1 VRALHFTDIALGV
14 DPENRAAREA
24 KISAMRSLLNNWNGE
39 AFDEA
44 RILELEIRRESSLLQ
59 AAIDQSN

>member
-1 VRALHFTDIALGV
+1 
-14 DPENRAAREA
+14 
-24 KISAMRSLLNNWNGE
+24 MRKLLSNWNGE

-59 AAIDQSN
+59 AAVDQSN